1 MSGVRQFGEGKCPH
15 CDYNPRN
22 ITACN
27 AKRHL
32 QMVHPEVFRRL
43 SAIEAAEAARPKPKR
58 PAAPPP
64 PKVEAKAEK
73 SARLEAKSESP
84 LDDEANDRDDEEEA
98 AEDEQEDEEEA
109 AEPSPFEAEKDER
122 EDEEE
127 KPSASKEVPADP
139 PAVSTNSTNSLPQLS
154 AADSALLLNYLNALP
169 SMSNGTPPA
178 AKGRRD
184 AADEKPNGFAD
195 VKNENAQLVADLMRQ
210 FYRLGWVFGSGGA
223 MCVRT
228 DEGSVFV
235 TPSAVQK
242 DRLNAEDIG
251 VYDRHHQLVI
261 APSKPHVVSSCVNL
275 FWTIFRTNDKQIPNR
290 PLNSVIH
297 THSIEANLMASFPLP
312 SGLKYDHVRLS
323 NEEMLKGIVDRA
335 CGSMLTNTQTC
346 IIPVIENSPSEGCP
360 EFKERIERAMLEHP
374 GCSAI
379 LVRNHGAFYFGY
391 SWQDTKIM
399 AEIFE
404 YLFKL
409 TLEKIKFAPQLAE
422 RVFRSSEASK

>member
-1 MSGVRQFGEGKCPH
+1 MSSRRSLFWNFVLNKRCALCGDRLESSHASNIRKHFFRKH
-15 CDYNPRN
+15 RADYERLVAEKAAHASLLLAAAKRASAAAAAPA
-22 ITACN
+22 ITAEKPPNGAQFN
-27 AKRHL
+27 ALPLNELNRR
-32 QMVHPEVFRRL
+32 PEVGDL
-43 SAIEAAEAARPKPKR
+43 ELHGEERPPF
-58 PAAPPP
+58 PAFPLLRMQNSTEFPPLY
-64 PKVEAKAEK
+64 E
-73 SARLEAKSESP
+73 
-84 LDDEANDRDDEEEA
+84 LDATNTTTAGEEANEEEA
-98 AEDEQEDEEEA
+98 DGTAE
-109 AEPSPFEAEKDER
+109 S
-122 EDEEE
+122 
-127 KPSASKEVPADP
+127 
-139 PAVSTNSTNSLPQLS
+139 
-154 AADSALLLNYLNALP
+154 
-169 SMSNGTPPA
+169 PPA
-178 AKGRRD
+178 AAVND
-184 AADEKPNGFAD
+184 PVADFAFLLSSFRPE
-195 VKNENAQLVADLMRQ
+195 VVNENAQLVADLMRQ

-242 DRLNAEDIG
+242 DRLKAEDIG

-297 THSIEANLMASFPLP
+297 THSIEANLMASFPLA